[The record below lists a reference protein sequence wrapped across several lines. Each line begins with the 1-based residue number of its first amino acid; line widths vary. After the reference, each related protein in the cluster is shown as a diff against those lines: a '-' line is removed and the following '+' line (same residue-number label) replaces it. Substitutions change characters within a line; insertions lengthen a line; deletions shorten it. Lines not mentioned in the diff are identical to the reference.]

1 MEVNAHPL
9 VQLIPILLIF
19 LVMYLLLIRPQ
30 LKQQRDLARMQSR
43 LKKNDEVV
51 TAGGLHGK
59 VANVK
64 ENVVTLQIA
73 DDVRVDVDKTAIV
86 RLIKEG

>member
-1 MEVNAHPL
+1 
-9 VQLIPILLIF
+9 
-19 LVMYLLLIRPQ
+19 
-30 LKQQRDLARMQSR
+30 MQSR

>member
-19 LVMYLLLIRPQ
+19 LVMYLVLIRPQ